1 MHGALSTAAVG
12 RRTKAPERMRRRRGR
27 FIVKIQ
33 IGVMG
38 SAGGPISDGELALA
52 RAVGRRIAQRN
63 CTIVTGACPGLPHA
77 AVLGAHDA
85 GGISLGVSPA
95 LSPEEHV
102 NVYGS
107 PLEPYTTMVFTG
119 SGLMGRETHNIH
131 SSDFVLFVGGR
142 SGTLGEF
149 CIAYDEGKLI
159 GIVLDSGGISNEFE
173 RIAALV
179 HKETGSVIVAL
190 RDPDAVVDRCLEIYG
205 TGRVPSAKAF
215 DRHTSGPMLP
225 PVRPRARIAQEARG

>member
-1 MHGALSTAAVG
+1 M
-12 RRTKAPERMRRRRGR
+12 
-27 FIVKIQ
+27 KIQ

-38 SAGGPISDGELALA
+38 SAGGAIADSELALA
-52 RAVGRRIAQRN
+52 ARLGRRIAERD

-77 AVLGAHDA
+77 AVIGAHERD
-85 GGISLGVSPA
+85 GISLGVSPA

-107 PLEPYTTMVFTG
+107 PLQPYTTIVFTG

-159 GIVLDSGGISNEFE
+159 GVLTNSGGISNEFL
-173 RIAALV
+173 RIAGLVRKDTGSIILHDDNPEALV
-179 HKETGSVIVAL
+179 
-190 RDPDAVVDRCLEIYG
+190 DRTLEKYRHEPI
-205 TGRVPSAKAF
+205 PSSQVF
-215 DRHTSGPMLP
+215 DRNAEQQMP
-225 PVRPRARIAQEARG
+225 PPRPRLRIVQESGA

>member
-1 MHGALSTAAVG
+1 M
-12 RRTKAPERMRRRRGR
+12 
-27 FIVKIQ
+27 KIQ

-38 SAGGPISDGELALA
+38 SAGGAISEEELALA
-52 RAVGRRIAQRN
+52 RRVGRRIGERD

-77 AVLGAHDA
+77 AVLGAHEV
-85 GGISLGVSPA
+85 GGISMGVSPA

-107 PLEPYTTMVFTG
+107 PLQPYTTMVFTG

-131 SSDFVLFVGGR
+131 SSDFVLFLGGR

-159 GIVLDSGGISNEFE
+159 GILRNSGGISNDFE
-173 RIAALV
+173 RIAELV
-179 HKETGSVIVAL
+179 KKTTGSIIVASESPEDL
-190 RDPDAVVDRCLEIYG
+190 VDRCLEKYKTEPI
-205 TGRVPSAKAF
+205 PSSKAF
-215 DRHTSGPMLP
+215 DRDAQQPLP
-225 PVRPRARIAQEARG
+225 PSRPRPRIVQETRG

>member
-1 MHGALSTAAVG
+1 MKV
-12 RRTKAPERMRRRRGR
+12 
-27 FIVKIQ
+27 Q

-38 SAGGPISDGELALA
+38 SAGGQISAEELDLA
-52 RAVGRRIAQRN
+52 RRTGHRIAELG

-77 AVLGAHDA
+77 AVLGATEA

-95 LSPEEHV
+95 LSREEHV

-107 PLEPYTTMVFTG
+107 PLQPYSAIVFTG

-131 SSDFVLFVGGR
+131 SSDFVIFVGGR

-159 GIVLDSGGISNEFE
+159 GVLKNSGGISNEFVP
-173 RIAALV
+173 IAKLV
-179 HKETGSVIVAL
+179 NKETGSIIVTDDVPEKL
-190 RDPDAVVDRCLEIYG
+190 VDRCLEIYCN
-205 TGRVPSAKAF
+205 TPIPSAVAF
-215 DRHTSGPMLP
+215 NRN
-225 PVRPRARIAQEARG
+225 QEYPLRRLAVTEETRLLNG

>member
-1 MHGALSTAAVG
+1 
-12 RRTKAPERMRRRRGR
+12 MR
-27 FIVKIQ
+27 IQ

-38 SAGGPISDGELALA
+38 SAGGAISDKQLELA
-52 RAVGRRIAQRN
+52 RRMGRRIAQHG

-77 AVLGAHDA
+77 AVLGAHEA
-85 GGISLGVSPA
+85 GGVSLGVSPA

-119 SGLMGRETHNIH
+119 SGLMGRETENIH
-131 SSDFVLFVGGR
+131 SSDFVLFAGGR

-159 GIVLDSGGISNEFE
+159 GILLDSGGISNEFQ
-173 RIAALV
+173 RIADLV
-179 HKETGSVIVAL
+179 RKNTGSTIIADA
-190 RDPDAVVDRCLEIYG
+190 DPEKLVDRCLETYD
-205 TGRVPSAKAF
+205 TTQMPSAKAF
-215 DRHTSGPMLP
+215 DRPPSGPPMP
-225 PVRPRARIAQEARG
+225 PSRPRRIEQETRA

>member
-1 MHGALSTAAVG
+1 MN
-12 RRTKAPERMRRRRGR
+12 
-27 FIVKIQ
+27 IQ

-38 SAGGPISDGELALA
+38 SAGGGMTDRELDLA
-52 RAVGRRIAQRN
+52 RRLGKRIAERG

-77 AVLGAHDA
+77 AVMGAHDA
-85 GGISLGVSPA
+85 AGVSLGVSPA

-102 NVYGS
+102 NIYGS
-107 PLEPYTTMVFTG
+107 PLQPYTTIVFTG

-159 GIVLDSGGISNEFE
+159 GILTNSGGISNDFLP
-173 RIAALV
+173 IAKLV
-179 HKETGSVIVAL
+179 RKDTGSIIITDDSPEAL
-190 RDPDAVVDRCLEIYG
+190 VDRCLEKYRKEPI
-205 TGRVPSAKAF
+205 PSAKAF
-215 DRHTSGPMLP
+215 DRETIQPIP
-225 PVRPRARIAQEARG
+225 PAKPRERIEQETRG

>member
-1 MHGALSTAAVG
+1 
-12 RRTKAPERMRRRRGR
+12 
-27 FIVKIQ
+27 
-33 IGVMG
+33 MG
-38 SAGGPISDGELALA
+38 SAGGDISHEELEIA
-52 RAVGRRIAQRN
+52 RRLGRRIAERD

-77 AVLGAHDA
+77 AVLGATEA

-95 LSPEEHV
+95 LSREEHV
-102 NVYGS
+102 NVFSS
-107 PLEPYTTMVFTG
+107 PLQPYTTMVFTG

-159 GIVLDSGGISNEFE
+159 GILTNSGGISNEFQ

-179 HKETGSVIVAL
+179 HKDTGSTIVAGDDPAALVDECLDFYL
-190 RDPDAVVDRCLEIYG
+190 RGSIASSVAFN
-205 TGRVPSAKAF
+205 RVAAF
-215 DRHTSGPMLP
+215 PLR
-225 PVRPRARIAQEARG
+225 RPLVTEETRG

>member
-1 MHGALSTAAVG
+1 
-12 RRTKAPERMRRRRGR
+12 
-27 FIVKIQ
+27 
-33 IGVMG
+33 MG
-38 SAGGPISDGELALA
+38 SAGGSIGDAELALA
-52 RAVGRRIAQRN
+52 ARLGRRIAERD

-77 AVLGAHDA
+77 AVLGAHEA
-85 GGISLGVSPA
+85 NGISMGVSPA

-107 PLEPYTTMVFTG
+107 PLQPYTTIVFTG

-159 GIVLDSGGISNEFE
+159 GVLTNSGGISNEFL

-179 HKETGSVIVAL
+179 QKDTGSIL
-190 RDPDAVVDRCLEIYG
+190 MSDDNPETLVDRCLDRYRSEPI
-205 TGRVPSAKAF
+205 PSAQAF
-215 DRHTSGPMLP
+215 DRNAQVVMP
-225 PVRPRARIAQEARG
+225 PPRPRLRIVQETNG

>member
-1 MHGALSTAAVG
+1 M
-12 RRTKAPERMRRRRGR
+12 
-27 FIVKIQ
+27 KIQ

-38 SAGGPISDGELALA
+38 SAGGAITDEELALA
-52 RAVGRRIAQRN
+52 RRLGRRIAERD

-85 GGISLGVSPA
+85 GGFSLGVSPA

-107 PLEPYTTMVFTG
+107 PLQPYTTMVFTG

-131 SSDFVLFVGGR
+131 SSDFVLFAGGR

-159 GIVLDSGGISNEFE
+159 GILLDSGGISNEFE
-173 RIAALV
+173 RIV
-179 HKETGSVIVAL
+179 GMVRKNTGSVIISDA
-190 RDPDAVVDRCLEIYG
+190 DPEKLVDRCLDTYSASAM
-205 TGRVPSAKAF
+205 PSSKVF
-215 DRHTSGPMLP
+215 DRPPGGPPMP
-225 PVRPRARIAQEARG
+225 PLRPRPRILQETRG

>member
-1 MHGALSTAAVG
+1 
-12 RRTKAPERMRRRRGR
+12 MR
-27 FIVKIQ
+27 IQ

-38 SAGGPISDGELALA
+38 SAGGAITAPELELARRL
-52 RAVGRRIAQRN
+52 GKRIAERE

-77 AVLGAHDA
+77 AVLGAHER

-107 PLEPYTTMVFTG
+107 PLQPYTTMVFTG

-131 SSDFVLFVGGR
+131 SSDFVIFVGGR

-159 GIVLDSGGISNEFE
+159 GILRNSGGISNEFE
-173 RIAALV
+173 HIAQLV
-179 HKETGSVIVAL
+179 HKDTGSTIIIDD
-190 RDPDAVVDRCLEIYG
+190 DPAKLVDRCLDLYS
-205 TGRVPSAKAF
+205 TTTMPSSKAF
-215 DRHTSGPMLP
+215 DRTAGTPPMP
-225 PVRPRARIAQEARG
+225 PARPRPRVLQETRG